1 MSDLRATDYFS
12 KVHQEIRST
21 GITIDTQDLQRQFKA
36 FDVARTGV
44 IKVYLLINVLKHNY
58 PSVFSEDCLLGLQF

>member
-1 MSDLRATDYFS
+1 
-12 KVHQEIRST
+12 
-21 GITIDTQDLQRQFKA
+21 LQRQFKA

>member
-21 GITIDTQDLQRQFKA
+21 GIIIDTQDLQRQFKA